1 MNRICSIC
9 RSDNKKTLFQQKF
22 ASLDGVVSGYDVV
35 VCKKCGFAFA
45 DSIPEQ
51 EYFDVYYR
59 ELSKYE
65 HQETLGQP
73 TEFEK
78 NQFVDLANYIGK
90 YIPSYQER
98 ILEIGCAN
106 GGLLNEL
113 RKQKFENLVGVD
125 PSPLCSKNA
134 KQLYDIDVEINT
146 ISGINKKHSEFDFI
160 IMVAVLEHIRDIGK
174 SILKI
179 KDFLSSDGKIFIEV
193 PDVIKFGFYTSVY
206 APYMEFSVEHINYF
220 SPQSL
225 TALMSMYGF
234 ATVSLK
240 QASYDDGS
248 KNKNYVI
255 RGVFQK
261 RNIAKQQNIEFDID
275 TVIGLMN
282 YIITSNQAEDY
293 TLQIINMLV
302 EDETP
307 VIVWGVGSHTLR
319 LLAIS
324 NLEKAKIV
332 AFVDSNINYCGK
344 EINGVPILLPEE
356 LGNKKEAILISTRV
370 YQSKIVNQIKNELK
384 LSNNIVT
391 LFRD

>member
-9 RSDNKKTLFQQKF
+9 HSDNKKIIFQQKF
-22 ASLDGVVSGYDVV
+22 ASLDGVITGYDVV

-45 DSIPEQ
+45 DNVPEQ
-51 EYFDVYYR
+51 EYFDTYYR

-65 HQETLGQP
+65 HQETSGKP

-78 NQFVDLANYIGK
+78 IQFVELVKYVEK
-90 YIPSYQER
+90 YISSYKNR
-98 ILEIGCAN
+98 IFEIGCAN

-113 RKQKFENLVGVD
+113 RNQKFVNVCGVD
-125 PSPLCSKNA
+125 PSPLCAKNA
-134 KQLYDIDVEINT
+134 RDLYDIGVTTNT
-146 ISGINKKHSEFDFI
+146 ISGIDEKLVEFDFV
-160 IMVAVLEHIRDIGK
+160 IMVAVLEHIRDVGK

-179 KDFLSSDGKIFIEV
+179 KNFLSPGGRIFIEV
-193 PDVIKFGFYTSVY
+193 PDVTKFGFYTSVY

-225 TALMSMYGF
+225 SALMSIYGF
-234 ATVSLK
+234 DTVSMK
-240 QASYDDGS
+240 QVCYNTETSSEY
-248 KNKNYVI
+248 YVI

-261 RNIAKQQNIEFDID
+261 RETAKIINLEFDVD
-275 TVIGLMN
+275 TIIGLMN
-282 YIITSNQAEDY
+282 YTMTSKSAEDY

-307 VIVWGVGSHTLR
+307 IIVWGVGSHTLR

-324 NLEKAKIV
+324 DLGKANII
-332 AFVDSNINYCGK
+332 AFVDSNVNYCGK
-344 EINGVPILLPEE
+344 KINGIQIILPEE
-356 LGNKKEAILISTRV
+356 LDRDELILISTRV
-370 YQSKIVNQIKNELK
+370 YQSKIVNEIKNERK
-384 LSNNIVT
+384 LSNKIIT